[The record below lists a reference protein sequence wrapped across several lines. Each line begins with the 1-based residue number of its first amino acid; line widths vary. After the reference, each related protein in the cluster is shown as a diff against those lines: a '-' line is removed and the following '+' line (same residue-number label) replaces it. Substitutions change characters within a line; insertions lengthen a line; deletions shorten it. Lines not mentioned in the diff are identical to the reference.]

1 MVNEGTVLADTTET
15 DEDNVVANIIAMR
28 KEVKDN
34 HGQANF
40 LLASTAVYAAALKVL
55 GLKST
60 EDPAIISA
68 QLIKRFGLDI
78 IECNSFDKEGAKYYD
93 YSGTLKTVDL
103 TDVEMICGYYQ
114 AFKLED
120 NFATYR
126 LIDSEN
132 FAGSKA
138 QVEYNTAMRVVSP
151 KQIIIKKKVTA

>member
-40 LLASTAVYAAALKVL
+40 LLASTAVYATALKVL

-151 KQIIIKKKVTA
+151 EQIIVKKKVTA